1 MTPVRAKHFR
11 REQGPS
17 EVDGVMH
24 GEATQLGKPKLQKET
39 PAERSP
45 SCRDVHTIDIT
56 VATVLGPL
64 EELRVHGRKGD

>member
-1 MTPVRAKHFR
+1 
-11 REQGPS
+11 
-17 EVDGVMH
+17 MH
-24 GEATQLGKPKLQKET
+24 EEATQLGKPKLQKET

-64 EELRVHGRKGD
+64 EELRVHGRKGE